1 MPEMIPGSRFLSGNP
16 VNVVLHW
23 VLACT
28 RCYDLFTELD
38 SREYGPIRSLCASAL
53 AKNNPDSPGDETHGS
68 ADKGAYRSAVAH
80 HYLR

>member
-53 AKNNPDSPGDETHGS
+53 DLFTQTNK
-68 ADKGAYRSAVAH
+68 
-80 HYLR
+80 L

>member
-53 AKNNPDSPGDETHGS
+53 YSFLVPHKLFATFF
-68 ADKGAYRSAVAH
+68 R
-80 HYLR
+80 